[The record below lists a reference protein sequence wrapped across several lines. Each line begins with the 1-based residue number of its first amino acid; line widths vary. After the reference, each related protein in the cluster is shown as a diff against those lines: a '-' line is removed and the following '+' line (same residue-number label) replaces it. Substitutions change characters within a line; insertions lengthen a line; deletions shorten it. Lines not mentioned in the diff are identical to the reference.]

1 MFCKQF
7 LAYTVHIVRCYYSIH
22 KHSSGSQHAPIWQ
35 HRDALSFLWGSTSS
49 LHMKRLYFVLVT
61 TLWPSYPLVQST
73 VPLQEALD
81 LPLSALKAQQEVA
94 KLLPM
99 ALYTLWMQVS
109 AYGEACDS
117 FIKCV
122 IRGDAESALK
132 LRKQEQEETMLKA
145 SAEEAEAS
153 MVQGETGGGGE
164 SDGEMED
171 TSGDRRKDRAS
182 AAASKAATAAPST
195 AAAAQNSS
203 SSDADAVMQ
212 LFALHPLSVELTVAA
227 KGEAPLKIKLI
238 KLKCVS
244 PKMLAFLARTTVRM
258 SRKT

>member
-1 MFCKQF
+1 M
-7 LAYTVHIVRCYYSIH
+7 
-22 KHSSGSQHAPIWQ
+22 
-35 HRDALSFLWGSTSS
+35 
-49 LHMKRLYFVLVT
+49 
-61 TLWPSYPLVQST
+61 
-73 VPLQEALD
+73 PLQEALD

-122 IRGDAESALK
+122 IRGDAEAALK

-153 MVQGETGGGGE
+153 QGETGGGGE

-182 AAASKAATAAPST
+182 AAASKAAPAAPST
-195 AAAAQNSS
+195 AAAAQNSC

-227 KGEAPLKIKLI
+227 KGEAPRNVSFSCSENCTNVAELLKNLMMEILHNFFKDYSFHYNIVIFILFTLELWRDLLFLI
-238 KLKCVS
+238 
-244 PKMLAFLARTTVRM
+244 LAISCNRVFLII
-258 SRKT
+258 